1 MDSIQ
6 IRDIPERNLANHELI
21 SECSAPMEH
30 GSVRPSPIG
39 GSAAYSCRG
48 GLNFGLRSC
57 DNVAWVMAGF
67 LSLHD
72 ERRFSSGVVLGPTGC
87 FSTAR
92 GRRARFAARIGD
104 AIDVAEV
111 A

>member
-1 MDSIQ
+1 M
-6 IRDIPERNLANHELI
+6 
-21 SECSAPMEH
+21 
-30 GSVRPSPIG
+30 V
-39 GSAAYSCRG
+39 
-48 GLNFGLRSC
+48 
-57 DNVAWVMAGF
+57 VF

-92 GRRARFAARIGD
+92 GRRAQLAARIGD
-104 AIDVAEV
+104 AIDIAEV